1 MRREAGCAGLGFF
14 CTLLGFVLEPA
25 AAQGLPEYHPNN
37 PVVESRSGIYFQPF
51 LEPRAAWRL
60 AVGLDYASMAELAF
74 GFSSDTSFLLDAE
87 SYRFSLDI
95 AKDLGPSDFLLA
107 KVSVGGVYAGGLDG
121 FLNWYHDLL
130 GISFPEREGRPEN
143 EFDYHYRYPDG
154 TRVEY
159 SSSNFHLNDLRIGAG
174 HRFGPGIQSV
184 LSVTLPTSTA
194 ADGYGRGV
202 VSASLLTTVRAQIT
216 ARLTYEGELGLGYTP
231 RHGPLKQI
239 QNQSFIALTSGLR
252 YRFWGKQSLYAN
264 LYWASPQYDDVAEA
278 TALEREELD
287 LDFGW
292 IYRTSGGR
300 DWRIGL
306 TEDLYPS
313 GPGIDLVMRVGTSW

>member
-1 MRREAGCAGLGFF
+1 MRREAGYAGLGLLFA
-14 CTLLGFVLEPA
+14 LLGSSLEPA

-51 LEPRAAWRL
+51 VEPHAGWRVSAA
-60 AVGLDYASMAELAF
+60 LDYASMTELAF
-74 GFSSDTSFLLDAE
+74 GFSTDTSFLLDAE
-87 SYRFSLDI
+87 SYRFSVGV
-95 AKDLGPSDFLLA
+95 AKDLGPYDFLLA
-107 KVSVGGVYAGGLDG
+107 DVSIGGAYAGGLDG

-130 GISFPEREGRPEN
+130 GVSFPEREGRPEN
-143 EFDYHYRYPDG
+143 EFAYHYTYPDG
-154 TRVEY
+154 TRIDY
-159 SSSNFHLNDLRIGAG
+159 AASNFHLNDIRIGAG
-174 HRFGPGIQSV
+174 HRFSRKVQSV

-202 VSASLLTTVRAQIT
+202 VSASLLTTVRAPIT
-216 ARLTYEGELGLGYTP
+216 SRLTYEGELGLGYTP
-231 RHGPLKQI
+231 THGPLKQI
-239 QNQSFIALTSGLR
+239 QDQSFIALTSGLR
-252 YRFWGKQSLYAN
+252 YRFWGKSSLYAN
-264 LYWASPQYDDVAEA
+264 FYWTSPQYDDAEA

-313 GPGIDLVMRVGTSW
+313 GPGIDLIMRVGTSW